1 MYLFNRTLPD
11 NVYLLQYTTFLKIEF
26 KKKIKK
32 ITEELLKKL
41 SFFEKKKKFLYE
53 KATKESDF
61 LKKKSPG
68 ICL

>member
-41 SFFEKKKKFLYE
+41 SFFEKKYPLRKSYE
-53 KATKESDF
+53 RIWF